1 VGPDVDA
8 SALIRS
14 AALPGQQIWLMGVD
28 LGGEIERGLP
38 GASDGVCRRERRR
51 WSCGAPS
58 LGGMS
63 DLVDAGRVD

>member
-1 VGPDVDA
+1 MGPDVDV

-14 AALPGQQIWLMGVD
+14 ATLPGRQIWLIGVD

-38 GASDGVCRRERRR
+38 GAGDGVCRRERRR
-51 WSCGAPS
+51 WSRGAPS

-63 DLVDAGRVD
+63 DPVDAGRVD